1 MTRSIRLATLV
12 LPIAWG
18 ASPSTSGA
26 QASGAR
32 TVSDA
37 PPPVRQWQPP
47 LDRQISLHENG
58 VSLRDALDRL
68 AVGARMRLAYSADL
82 LPLDRRVCVAYRSVA
97 AGTALV
103 ELLDGVAVEPVV
115 TDSDRVVLTPT
126 RTNAAASAPTSET
139 LRPGILERVVVTGT
153 VNGSAQRAV
162 P

>member
-26 QASGAR
+26 QASCAR

-58 VSLRDALDRL
+58 VSLRDAHDRL
-68 AVGARMRLAYSADL
+68 AAAARVRLAYSADL
-82 LPLDRRVCVAYRSVA
+82 LPLDRRVCVVYRSIAV
-97 AGTALV
+97 GTALT
-103 ELLDGVAVEPVV
+103 ELLEGVPVEPVV
-115 TDSDRVVLTPT
+115 ADSDRVVLAPT
-126 RTNAAASAPTSET
+126 FATQAAAAPAPPLTRRT
-139 LRPGILERVVVTGT
+139 DVLER
-153 VNGSAQRAV
+153 
-162 P
+162 